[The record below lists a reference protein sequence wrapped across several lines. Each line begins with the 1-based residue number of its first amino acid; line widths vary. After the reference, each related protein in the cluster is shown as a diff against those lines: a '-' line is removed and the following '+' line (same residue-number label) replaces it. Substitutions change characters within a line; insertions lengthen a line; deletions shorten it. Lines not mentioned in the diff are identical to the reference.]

1 MKRIFVSLLCTT
13 TLAGGSGACSQL
25 SRYSTNIPGW
35 TTVTYRDGHSVPITT
50 PTDAKQ
56 LALDD
61 FVHRICKDYDG
72 AVVITFPNARE
83 RHLCPA
89 HTAE

>member
-1 MKRIFVSLLCTT
+1 MKRIFLSLLCTT
-13 TLAGGSGACSQL
+13 TLAGSGGCSQL
-25 SRYSTNIPGW
+25 SRYSTNIPRW

-50 PTDAKQ
+50 PSNAQQ

-61 FVHRICKDYDG
+61 FVHRVCKDYDG

-83 RHLCPA
+83 RHLCPPP
-89 HTAE
+89 TAE